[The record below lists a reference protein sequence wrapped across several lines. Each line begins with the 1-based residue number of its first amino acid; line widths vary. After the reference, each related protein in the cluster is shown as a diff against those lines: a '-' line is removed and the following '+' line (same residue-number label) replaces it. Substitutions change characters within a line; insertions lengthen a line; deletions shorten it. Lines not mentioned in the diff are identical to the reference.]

1 MELIQSKTYE
11 NLKKAYIAECSA
23 RTRYEFVEYGQ
34 RMAGYEGLAKIT
46 DKIAYQEF
54 NHARMLYTYIE
65 DASKGT
71 IDNLEIKVSLPFRQ
85 KWDLVENLRLA
96 AQDEDHEIKIYNNFA
111 KIAEKEGFSDIAEL
125 FKMTANVE
133 NCHKML
139 FCDLYNQMKS
149 KTLYKKDKPIKWKC
163 AGCGYEET
171 GKSAPKECPLCKAKQ
186 GFFMLNLCDQ
196 PSCIKDCTKSN
207 DETCKENPQNPEK
220 CAQKN
225 IVKNK
230 PTPKKK

>member
-85 KWDLVENLRLA
+85 KWDLVENLKLTA
-96 AQDEDHEIKIYNNFA
+96 EDEDDEA
-111 KIAEKEGFSDIAEL
+111 KFYQKAEKTAIKEGFSEIAAL
-125 FKMTANVE
+125 FNMIRKVEIKHKKIFNYLYEKMKNKKLFNSDKEKEWICPSCGHSIKATTAPE
-133 NCHKML
+133 K
-139 FCDLYNQMKS
+139 
-149 KTLYKKDKPIKWKC
+149 
-163 AGCGYEET
+163 
-171 GKSAPKECPLCKAKQ
+171 CPLCMAKRET
-186 GFFMLNLCDQ
+186 FLISLPRELNNC
-196 PSCIKDCTKSN
+196 
-207 DETCKENPQNPEK
+207 
-220 CAQKN
+220 
-225 IVKNK
+225 
-230 PTPKKK
+230 

>member
-71 IDNLEIKVSLPFRQ
+71 IDNLEIKATLPFRQ
-85 KWDLVENLRLA
+85 KWDLVENLKLTA
-96 AQDEDHEIKIYNNFA
+96 EDENDEA
-111 KIAEKEGFSDIAEL
+111 KFYQKAEKTAIKEGFSEIAGL
-125 FKMTANVE
+125 FNMIRKVE
-133 NCHKML
+133 IKHKKI
-139 FCDLYNQMKS
+139 FNYLYEQMKN
-149 KTLYKKDKPIKWKC
+149 KKLFNSDKEREWICPSCGHSIK
-163 AGCGYEET
+163 AT
-171 GKSAPKECPLCKAKQ
+171 TAPEKCPLCMAKRET
-186 GFFMLNLCDQ
+186 FLISLPRELNNC
-196 PSCIKDCTKSN
+196 
-207 DETCKENPQNPEK
+207 
-220 CAQKN
+220 
-225 IVKNK
+225 
-230 PTPKKK
+230 

>member
-85 KWDLVENLRLA
+85 KWDLVENLRLTA
-96 AQDEDHEIKIYNNFA
+96 VDEEDEA
-111 KIAEKEGFSDIAEL
+111 KFYQKAEKTAISEGFSEIAAL
-125 FKMTANVE
+125 FNMIRKVEIKHKKIFNYLYEKMKN
-133 NCHKML
+133 KKL
-139 FCDLYNQMKS
+139 FNS
-149 KTLYKKDKPIKWKC
+149 DKEKEWICPSCGHSIK
-163 AGCGYEET
+163 AT
-171 GKSAPKECPLCKAKQ
+171 VAPEKCPLCMAKRET
-186 GFFMLNLCDQ
+186 FLVSLPKELNNC
-196 PSCIKDCTKSN
+196 
-207 DETCKENPQNPEK
+207 
-220 CAQKN
+220 
-225 IVKNK
+225 
-230 PTPKKK
+230 

>member
-85 KWDLVENLRLA
+85 KWDLIENLKLTA
-96 AQDEDHEIKIYNNFA
+96 EDEDDEA
-111 KIAEKEGFSDIAEL
+111 KFYQKAEKTAIKEGFSEIAAL
-125 FKMTANVE
+125 FNMIRKVEIKHKKIFNYLYEKMKNKKLFNSDKEKEWICPSCGHSIKATTAPE
-133 NCHKML
+133 K
-139 FCDLYNQMKS
+139 
-149 KTLYKKDKPIKWKC
+149 
-163 AGCGYEET
+163 
-171 GKSAPKECPLCKAKQ
+171 CPLCMAKRET
-186 GFFMLNLCDQ
+186 FLISLPKELNNC
-196 PSCIKDCTKSN
+196 
-207 DETCKENPQNPEK
+207 
-220 CAQKN
+220 
-225 IVKNK
+225 
-230 PTPKKK
+230 